1 MPKKT
6 MTDETHYKESPHDE
20 RIEALALDIEAA
32 KGKAN
37 KRENFWRCYAV
48 VSAVIIFALVAWGMK
63 EAGSLWHETL
73 GVARLQEERAADA
86 LSQSGK
92 QTQIITH
99 LGEELLEY
107 EKQIEL
113 WKRNTNQEKQKG
125 QELAVI
131 ARDLLVSLYPSDS
144 DIDRGKLKEW
154 VAGFKSLQK
163 KEAAELL
170 IETLRDKWKFENRLT
185 PLNHT
190 TAEE

>member
-1 MPKKT
+1 

-32 KGKAN
+32 KNKAN

-73 GVARLQEERAADA
+73 NVARLQEEMAAGA

-99 LGEELLEY
+99 LGEKLLEY